1 MEPGL
6 ELGSRVEEG
15 CLLGWVFS
23 CVFFLD
29 CLLDAGP
36 FILLDKMLL

>member
-6 ELGSRVEEG
+6 ELRPRVEEG

-29 CLLDAGP
+29 CPVDAGS
-36 FILLDKMLL
+36 FILLDEMLL